1 MHINQPGG
9 AGTFCPQCRQKKAYD
24 AELVAQP
31 ALENAANAWRAA
43 RPFLMSQWHM
53 LQKREN
59 EVHQVIENKRK
70 AETSPSERRLRPRT
84 RHVAETP
91 EPEDVDYRALDSA
104 HIVQC
109 PICFGSFDAVA
120 LNKHLDEGCGGPS
133 AAGPSS
139 APPASMDAW
148 LGNKHSSLWEGARR
162 LTRPQYQLK
171 SERDLRKM
179 LDTHGLSTMG
189 QRDRLVERHRQWVNL
204 YNANLDAAP
213 ALREPVSSLRRQLQV
228 WERALDS
235 DSAKGVSSERQA
247 RAWLKSHQSQYAEL
261 AAQARASLAPLQPPS
276 DEGVSH
282 DTKASLDA
290 HVSESSDTTSTS
302 IDINSLS

>member
-1 MHINQPGG
+1 MDVSLLDQASDPSDWTGDWTALRPLDESLRCGLCYVRTMRPAPGLTQDIYRAPVALRECAHLFCSACIRMHINQPGG

-43 RPFLMSQWHM
+43 RYVKLSQILLYSPFLMSQWHM

-179 LDTHGLSTMG
+179 LDVCCVLRPTYTDPWSFYNGPARPPRGAPPPMG
-189 QRDRLVERHRQWVNL
+189 EFVQCQ
-204 YNANLDAAP
+204 
-213 ALREPVSSLRRQLQV
+213 LRCSSC
-228 WERALDS
+228 
-235 DSAKGVSSERQA
+235 SS
-247 RAWLKSHQSQYAEL
+247 
-261 AAQARASLAPLQPPS
+261 
-276 DEGVSH
+276 
-282 DTKASLDA
+282 
-290 HVSESSDTTSTS
+290 
-302 IDINSLS
+302 